1 MPIEIVPS
9 MPDAPVDNPGLWYG
23 EDVQRSGNY
32 IIEMSPTMIG
42 EIKDAFRRVSAAGL
56 KAPNFNEM
64 DFPLPKCGAELAR
77 IRDDL
82 ESGRGFALCRG
93 FPLQEFSDQDAET
106 IFWGLSAHLG
116 TAVSQNSYG
125 HVLGHVQNLD
135 LDINKTNVR
144 GYQTTIQLAYHND
157 QSDVIGL
164 MCIRPAKSGGQSSLV
179 SAIAI
184 HNEMM
189 EQRPDLL
196 KELYQPFYIDRRG
209 ELGREDEGDEPY
221 YAMPVFSYCK
231 GLISTRYIR
240 GYIMSAQRFPE
251 VPRLTDAQIE
261 AMDMF
266 DAIAQREGTA
276 LDFYMEPGD
285 IQLANNYCVLHSR
298 TSFEDFPEREKRRHL
313 LRVWLCMPNSR
324 ELPPCFER
332 RFGSCQ
338 PGAIRGFIPPRRK
351 AEDAPAEEFQLE
363 RL

>member
-1 MPIEIVPS
+1 MPALEPK
-9 MPDAPVDNPGLWYG
+9 MPEGPVQNPGLWKG
-23 EDVQRSGNY
+23 EELQKSGNY
-32 IIEMSPTMIG
+32 VIDMSRRMVD
-42 EIKDAFRRVSAAGL
+42 EIKDAFANAKKAGL
-56 KAPNFNEM
+56 QAPDFGKR
-64 DFPLPKCGAELAR
+64 DFPLLNSEAELAH
-77 IRDDL
+77 IREEL
-82 ESGRGFALCRG
+82 ERGNGFALYRG
-93 FPLQEFSDQDAET
+93 FPLEEFSDEEAGV

-135 LDINKTNVR
+135 LDINQTNVR
-144 GYQTTIQLAYHND
+144 GYQTTVQLAYHND

-189 EQRPDLL
+189 QERPDLL
-196 KELYQPFYIDRRG
+196 KELYKPFYIDRRG
-209 ELGREDEGDEPY
+209 ELGREDEGDDPY
-221 YAMPVFSYCK
+221 YAMPIFSYHK
-231 GLISTRYIR
+231 GLVSTRYIR
-240 GYIMSAQRFPE
+240 GYIMSSQRFSD
-251 VPRLTDAQIE
+251 VPRLTEKQLE

-266 DAIAQREGTA
+266 DAIAQHDGVA

-298 TSFEDFPEREKRRHL
+298 TSFEDHSELENRRHL

-324 ELPPCFER
+324 ELPPCFEK

-351 AEDAPAEEFQLE
+351 AEEAPSEEFALA

>member
-1 MPIEIVPS
+1 MPQSEARL
-9 MPDAPVDNPGLWYG
+9 PDGPVQNPGLWRG
-23 EDVQRSGNY
+23 DELQKSGNY
-32 IIEMSPTMIG
+32 VIDMSGRMVD
-42 EIKDAFRRVSAAGL
+42 EIKDAFSKVKKAGL
-56 KAPNFNEM
+56 SAPRFGKG
-64 DFPLPKCGAELAR
+64 DFPLPNSEVELAH
-77 IRDDL
+77 IREEL
-82 ESGRGFALCRG
+82 ETGKGFVLYRG
-93 FPLQEFSDQDAET
+93 FPLGDFSDDEAGI

-135 LDINKTNVR
+135 LDINQTNVR
-144 GYQTTIQLAYHND
+144 GYQTTVQLAYHND

-164 MCIRPAKSGGQSSLV
+164 MCIRPAKSGGQSSLA
-179 SAIAI
+179 SAITI

-189 EQRPDLL
+189 QERPDLL

-209 ELGREDEGDEPY
+209 ELGREDEGDDPY
-221 YAMPVFSYCK
+221 YAMPVFSYHK
-231 GLISTRYIR
+231 GLVSTRYIR
-240 GYIMSAQRFPE
+240 GYIMSSQRFPD
-251 VPRLTDAQIE
+251 VPRLTDKQIE

-266 DAIAQREGTA
+266 DAIAQRDGVA

-298 TSFEDFPEREKRRHL
+298 TTFEDHVEPEKRRHL

-324 ELPPCFER
+324 ELPPCFEK
-332 RFGSCQ
+332 RFGSCK

-351 AEDAPAEEFQLE
+351 AEEAPTEEFTLA